1 MRKGK
6 NRVCSICGK
15 IIHPGGMGGHIQ
27 LAHGIIYIRVCEK
40 SGEARGETRG
50 ETLETRGE
58 TRETLNVRGVSE
70 HVKRPS
76 DNVKKSNEMVETCI
90 EPGGFTVPT
99 PIIQNISNVV
109 GKDLSECKRPDG
121 KHFYT
126 DTDLRILTRRLI
138 NQTYNPGS
146 EVALFNQFTV
156 MDLIADFERR
166 FECKFDDVRKANNHG
181 KISVDMGTTP
191 EEHWLFANNY
201 SSLKYSQ

>member
-15 IIHPGGMGGHIQ
+15 LIRPGGMGGHVR
-27 LAHGIIYIRVCEK
+27 LAHGITVIVKHVRDIRGDVP
-40 SGEARGETRG
+40 ADVRDMRGDVPAD
-50 ETLETRGE
+50 
-58 TRETLNVRGVSE
+58 VRDVR
-70 HVKRPS
+70 VQRPS

-146 EVALFNQFTV
+146 EVALFNQFTF

-166 FECKFDDVRKANNHG
+166 FECRFDDVRKANNHG
-181 KISVDMGTTP
+181 KISVDLGTTF
-191 EEHWLFANNY
+191 EEHWLFANKY
-201 SSLKYSQ
+201 SSLKYSR